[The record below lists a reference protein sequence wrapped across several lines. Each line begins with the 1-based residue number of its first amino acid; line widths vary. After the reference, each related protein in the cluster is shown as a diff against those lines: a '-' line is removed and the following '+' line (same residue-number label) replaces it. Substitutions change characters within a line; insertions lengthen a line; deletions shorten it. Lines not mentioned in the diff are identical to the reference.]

1 MFLIVK
7 TLFKATFLALHA
19 FCKQVNPVLSQ
30 LKIQPVLSQYSLSV
44 RLIFSDVCSG
54 YRKGTL
60 VQNKL
65 RSLKLYLNFFP

>member
-7 TLFKATFLALHA
+7 ALFKATFLALHA
-19 FCKQVNPVLSQ
+19 FCKQVNRALSQ
-30 LKIQPVLSQYSLSV
+30 LKIQPVLSQYSLSA

-54 YRKGTL
+54 YRKGRL

-65 RSLKLYLNFFP
+65 RSLKLYLIFFP